1 MFFYNTLK
9 IDNIQGVDFKYGNV
23 FFKFLPKNAKK
34 GFFGPKFRHYFFG
47 KYLEIDKFEGV
58 YFKYNNNFRKILA
71 HKKPN
76 KAFFVPNLDN
86 SFFGQILFIS
96 NITIILGKF

>member
-1 MFFYNTLK
+1 MLILNMAMFFFNSYQK
-9 IDNIQGVDFKYGNV
+9 M
-23 FFKFLPKNAKK
+23 PKKP
-34 GFFGPKFRHYFFG
+34 FGPKFRHYLFG

>member
-34 GFFGPKFRHYFFG
+34 GFFGPKFRHYF
-47 KYLEIDKFEGV
+47 
-58 YFKYNNNFRKILA
+58 LA
-71 HKKPN
+71 NIWKLT
-76 KAFFVPNLDN
+76 NLRV
-86 SFFGQILFIS
+86 FIS

>member
-1 MFFYNTLK
+1 MLILNMAMFFFNSYQK
-9 IDNIQGVDFKYGNV
+9 M
-23 FFKFLPKNAKK
+23 PKKP
-34 GFFGPKFRHYFFG
+34 FGPKFRHYFFG

-76 KAFFVPNLDN
+76 KTFFVPNLDN

>member
-1 MFFYNTLK
+1 M
-9 IDNIQGVDFKYGNV
+9 
-23 FFKFLPKNAKK
+23 
-34 GFFGPKFRHYFFG
+34 
-47 KYLEIDKFEGV
+47 EIDKFEGV

-86 SFFGQILFIS
+86 SFFGKILFIS
-96 NITIILGKF
+96 NITIIFRKILAHKNSNKAFFIPNLENSFFGKILELHKIDGYDFKYDNCFFKF